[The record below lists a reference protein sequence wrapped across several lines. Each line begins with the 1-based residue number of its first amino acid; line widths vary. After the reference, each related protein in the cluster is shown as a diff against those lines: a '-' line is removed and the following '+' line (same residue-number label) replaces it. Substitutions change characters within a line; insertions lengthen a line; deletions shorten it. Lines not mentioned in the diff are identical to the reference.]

1 MATHV
6 QYQHL
11 ETRPRSHYRQL
22 WVKGR
27 HIRAEVLYRFT
38 VGPEP
43 RTPEEVAQDFDLHLE
58 VVQEAVD
65 YAMRNQKLLDAERA
79 REKARLEQ
87 LGLDKPPFVP
97 ADHPTHV

>member
-43 RTPEEVAQDFDLHLE
+43 RTPEEVAQDFDLPLE
-58 VVQEAVD
+58 AVQEAID
-65 YAMRNQKLLDAERA
+65 YAMRNQKLLDTERA

-97 ADHPTHV
+97 ADHPTNV